1 MPGAIVLVR
10 LAQVDAD
17 EIEPAMTHTAF
28 GDDLLGELPHSFCRA
43 FEGSNLEALFVV
55 EVHMHGSDREIVVFM
70 QQARQALGQLSFMM
84 VIDVGQTRDA
94 QTVAVVSLVAP
105 LQQIAQDVAH
115 RLAARGVSALFDE
128 RIECRSQLL
137 AERNREA
144 IHSFP
149 VGARRSGAALE
160 SFDLL
165 AQRSDLAFERGQAI
179 GVRVG
184 DVRVS
189 GVRWR

>member
-1 MPGAIVLVR
+1 MPGAVVLVC
-10 LAQVDAD
+10 LAQIDAD
-17 EIEPAMTHTAF
+17 QIELTMTHTTF
-28 GDDLLGELPHSFCRA
+28 GDDLLGELPHGFRRA
-43 FEGSNLEALFVV
+43 LEGGGLEALLVV

-70 QQARQALGQLSFMM
+70 LQARQALRQLSFMM
-84 VIDVGQTRDA
+84 VIDVGQTRNA
-94 QTVAVVSLVAP
+94 ETAAVVSLVAS

-144 IHSFP
+144 IHRFP
-149 VGARRSGAALE
+149 AGGRRSGAALE

-165 AQRSDLAFERGQAI
+165 AQRSDLAFQRGQSI
-179 GVRVG
+179 GVRVS

-189 GVRWR
+189 DVRWR